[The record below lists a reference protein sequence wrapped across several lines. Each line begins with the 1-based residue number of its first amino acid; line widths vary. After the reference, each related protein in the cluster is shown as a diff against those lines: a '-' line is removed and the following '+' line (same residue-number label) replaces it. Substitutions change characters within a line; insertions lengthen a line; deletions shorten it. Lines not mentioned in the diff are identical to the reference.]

1 MRSILAA
8 ALLLPIAVPAGAQS
22 LSATATVPSGAALE
36 PITPIANP
44 GQLSLGGSSTT
55 GPFPTVSAQTG
66 GLVNAGQL
74 SFGGGGGGGGGR
86 IGSSAGLSA
95 AEMTL
100 DQDQWALLCKVDG
113 ERNLG
118 QLARD
123 CGFTTFEAGQVGY
136 RVFAAVEEAFD
147 RVI

>member
-74 SFGGGGGGGGGR
+74 S
-86 IGSSAGLSA
+86 
-95 AEMTL
+95 
-100 DQDQWALLCKVDG
+100 
-113 ERNLG
+113 
-118 QLARD
+118 
-123 CGFTTFEAGQVGY
+123 
-136 RVFAAVEEAFD
+136 
-147 RVI
+147 